1 MTEQE
6 FLTKMKDDVLLT
18 EADITMDMQ
27 LENLVEW
34 DSLGLVGFQAMA
46 KLATGKKTE
55 RERALS
61 AKTIGDLYALL
72 K

>member
-18 EADITMDMQ
+18 EDEIKMTTNLDDI
-27 LENLVEW
+27 VEW
-34 DSLGLVGFQAMA
+34 DSLGFVNFIAFA
-46 KLATGKKTE
+46 KLATGRKITRVMVE
-55 RERALS
+55 S
-61 AKTIGDLYALL
+61 AKTVREVFEML

>member
-46 KLATGKKTE
+46 KLATGKKIE